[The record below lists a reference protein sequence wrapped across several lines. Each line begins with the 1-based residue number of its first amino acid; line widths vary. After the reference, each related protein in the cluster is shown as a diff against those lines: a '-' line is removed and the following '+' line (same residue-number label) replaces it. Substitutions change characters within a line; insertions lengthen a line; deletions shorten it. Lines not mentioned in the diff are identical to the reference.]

1 MAPAAA
7 DDLAGIPLFAT
18 LEPDEQA
25 AIAPWFELEDVSPG
39 VKLTG
44 EGASGYSFYVL
55 RDGAA
60 TVSIDGREVR
70 TLGPGDFFGELALL
84 GDGRRTA
91 DGDGDYRRSLAGAR
105 SLRYRVPSAPADVSG
120 ARLADRVGSP
130 RDRTSCVAA
139 DAPRRPNPRAYD
151 LRVAV
156 EILYCPV

>member
-1 MAPAAA
+1 MAPAATN
-7 DDLAGIPLFAT
+7 DLAGIPLFDT
-18 LEPDEQA
+18 LEPDERA

-60 TVSIDGREVR
+60 TVGIDGSEVR

-91 DGDGDYRRSLAGAR
+91 TVTTAAPSRVLVLFGTEFRQLQQMYPELASRIESG
-105 SLRYRVPSAPADVSG
+105 LREIAQ
-120 ARLADRVGSP
+120 
-130 RDRTSCVAA
+130 AA
-139 DAPRRPNPRAYD
+139 
-151 LRVAV
+151 
-156 EILYCPV
+156 

>member
-7 DDLAGIPLFAT
+7 NDLAGIPLFDT
-18 LEPDEQA
+18 LEPDERA

-39 VKLTG
+39 MKLTG

-60 TVSIDGREVR
+60 TVTIDGIEVR

-91 DGDGDYRRSLAGAR
+91 TVTTTSLSQVLVLFGTEFRQLQQEFPELAAR
-105 SLRYRVPSAPADVSG
+105 IESGLREIAQ
-120 ARLADRVGSP
+120 
-130 RDRTSCVAA
+130 AA
-139 DAPRRPNPRAYD
+139 
-151 LRVAV
+151 
-156 EILYCPV
+156 

>member
-7 DDLAGIPLFAT
+7 DDLAGIPLFDT

-55 RDGAA
+55 REGAA
-60 TVSIDGREVR
+60 TVTIDDIEVR
-70 TLGPGDFFGELALL
+70 TLGPGEFFGELALL

-91 DGDGDYRRSLAGAR
+91 TVTTAAPSEVLVLFGTEFRQIQQKYPELASRIESG
-105 SLRYRVPSAPADVSG
+105 LRQIAQ
-120 ARLADRVGSP
+120 
-130 RDRTSCVAA
+130 AA
-139 DAPRRPNPRAYD
+139 
-151 LRVAV
+151 
-156 EILYCPV
+156 